1 MSTYHRWPVV
11 SMSILCFLSVS
22 QCMNVL
28 AQTADTLDRVVVT
41 AGHLETKRS
50 EAPIAITQLDSGQL
64 ADTRAATLDQLLNK
78 ASGVFMVNLGN
89 EQHSMS
95 IRQPLSF
102 KSLFLYL
109 EDGIPIRPAGVFNH
123 NALIDMNMAALNSEE
138 VVKGPSSAIY
148 GSERSEERRV
158 GKECV
163 STCRSRWS
171 PYH

>member
-64 ADTRAATLDQLLNK
+64 ADTRAATLDQLRTEEHTSELQ
-78 ASGVFMVNLGN
+78 SI
-89 EQHSMS
+89 MS
-95 IRQPLSF
+95 IS
-102 KSLFLYL
+102 Y
-109 EDGIPIRPAGVFNH
+109 AVFCLQKQKH
-123 NALIDMNMAALNSEE
+123 IQ
-138 VVKGPSSAIY
+138 
-148 GSERSEERRV
+148 
-158 GKECV
+158 
-163 STCRSRWS
+163 
-171 PYH
+171 